1 MSAVEVAPGQFT
13 VSQNDWDLLPRP
25 GRPPTVSV
33 IVPFYEQQADLE
45 RLLVGIELQRGF
57 VDVREVIVVDDG
69 SADGPVVPDWYRG
82 PRVVVLRQADN
93 GFRAGAARNLGA
105 SRATSNVLLFLD
117 ADMVPS
123 PDYVARMAEIPA
135 VAPEAMVVGSRQ
147 HWDLEGWTAPQVR
160 SWLEGGCRPARF
172 KDPAWLAEGYARTR
186 HLLDLT
192 DRSYQWMISAVL
204 GMSRRLFDELGGFDE
219 TICSYGG
226 EDWDLAYRAQN
237 VGALMAHRSAVAH
250 HNGPD
255 WSERDGRT
263 QTKNVERRNL
273 VARIPGRRDSLI
285 GRFAHTV
292 VRMDASDVDL
302 DELTMCIA
310 SALSAEPTSIAILVE
325 GLPIE
330 AADPLAQDPRVHLGS
345 LRPGMSDRAA
355 LSVQIMRP
363 VRFGPRTFDRLLD
376 LLAPGGPARLIVI
389 HDKEVLLTCDTTRAS
404 RRVGRWSRTRDPD
417 FLWTQLFGEPEQC
430 AAASIDVTPV
440 VGPAD
445 LTETFP
451 R

>member
-1 MSAVEVAPGQFT
+1 MSAVEVVPGQFT

-25 GRPPTVSV
+25 SRPPTVSV
-33 IVPFYEQQADLE
+33 IVPFYEQQDDLE

-82 PRVVVLRQADN
+82 PHVIVLRQADN

-160 SWLEGGCRPARF
+160 SWLEGGRRPARL

-186 HLLDLT
+186 HLLDLSE
-192 DRSYQWMISAVL
+192 RSYQWMISAVL
-204 GMSRRLFDELGGFDE
+204 AMSHRFFEELGGFDE

-237 VGALMAHRSAVAH
+237 AGALMVHCSAVAH

-255 WSERDGRT
+255 WSEREGPEA
-263 QTKNVERRNL
+263 TKNVERRNL
-273 VARIPGRRDSLI
+273 AARIPGRRDAII
-285 GRFAHTV
+285 GRYALTV
-292 VRMDASDVDL
+292 VRIDASDMDPDAVTL
-302 DELTMCIA
+302 GVA
-310 SALSAEPTSIAILVE
+310 SALSAEPTNIAFLVE
-325 GLPIE
+325 GLAID
-330 AADPLAQDPRVHLGS
+330 ASALLAHDSRVHLGS
-345 LRPGMSDRAA
+345 LRPGMADRAMVSIQV
-355 LSVQIMRP
+355 LSP
-363 VRFGPRTFDRLLD
+363 VRFGPTTFERLLD
-376 LLAPGGPARLIVI
+376 LLAPGGPGRLIVMN
-389 HDKEVLLTCDTTRAS
+389 DDEELLTCVTTRAS
-404 RRVGRWSRTRDPD
+404 RRVARWAPTRDPD
-417 FLWTQLFGEPEQC
+417 FLWAQIFGEPKRC

-445 LTETFP
+445 LSETF
-451 R
+451 RR